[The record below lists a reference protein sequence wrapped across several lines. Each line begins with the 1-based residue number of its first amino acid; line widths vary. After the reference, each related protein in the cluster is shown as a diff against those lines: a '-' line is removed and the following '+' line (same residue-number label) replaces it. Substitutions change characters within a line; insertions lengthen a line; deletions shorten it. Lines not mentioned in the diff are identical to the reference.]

1 MTTFSSSISNC
12 IKALKNSSYPNE
24 DFHYEDEILEHLRL
38 GYPQTYL
45 IEVALYGEEPETL
58 MRIITK
64 EIKPISYEDVICIR
78 NIGVRERFRNQGFF
92 STFMNEIGKQ
102 FPTHHLCISEIN
114 SSWIQHWVTHQDN
127 WKMTPIL
134 LNTFSKKN
142 PFKLV
147 NTMRK
152 HYAVKLAER

>member
-12 IKALKNSSYPNE
+12 IKALENSNYPEE
-24 DFHYEDEILEHLRL
+24 DFHYEDEILEHLRI
-38 GYPQTYL
+38 GYPQPYL
-45 IEVALYGEEPETL
+45 IEVAMHGEEPETL
-58 MRIITK
+58 MQLVSG
-64 EIKPISYEDVICIR
+64 EIELISYKEAICIR

-92 STFMNEIGKQ
+92 STFMNELEKQ
-102 FPTHHLCISEIN
+102 FPRHHLCISEIN
-114 SSWIQHWVTHQDN
+114 SGRIQHWLAHQDN

-134 LNTFSKKN
+134 LNTFSKKK

-152 HYAVKLAER
+152 HYAVKLAES